1 MNLDFL
7 KKIEWTPLNILKA
20 AATLLVALFLI
31 SIVWSLVAKP
41 VQYAMRG
48 VGNVVAPQGMSMP
61 ISEPG
66 YYADEDYARYE
77 EMEMMASDGYGEGGG
92 ATLSVRN
99 VASMPSPIPPR
110 GGTVGGN
117 AEDFEVTDYSV
128 SIETRDRD
136 GTCSEVADLKA
147 LEYVVFE
154 SANEYERGCN
164 YTFKVEHERVEEVLA
179 VLEALDPKDLSEN
192 TYTIKRQLDD
202 FTSEAEI
209 LQSKLESIDET
220 LENALDAYDEIT
232 RLATNTQD
240 ATALAKIFDSK
251 INIIE
256 RLTQERINVAAQLER
271 LERGRAEQLDKL
283 EYTYFYV
290 GIYEN
295 KFIDGERLADSWKQA
310 LRGTV
315 NEINFIFQ
323 EVTLGLLAL
332 VFLIGQWLLYAF
344 ILLVVVKYSW
354 STAKYIW
361 KK

>member
-1 MNLDFL
+1 MNLDAL
-7 KKIEWTPLNILKA
+7 KKIEWTPVNILKA
-20 AATLLVALFLI
+20 AVTALVALVLI
-31 SIVWSLVAKP
+31 SIVWSLVSKP

-48 VGNVVAPQGMSMP
+48 IGNTVASQGMSMP
-61 ISEPG
+61 ASRSG

-77 EMEMMASDGYGEGGG
+77 EMMASDGYGEGGG
-92 ATLSVRN
+92 ATLSMRN
-99 VASMPSPIPPR
+99 IGIPSPQPPR
-110 GGTVGGN
+110 EGTVGDD

-128 SIETRDRD
+128 SIETRDRER
-136 GTCSEVADLKA
+136 TCSEVADLKA
-147 LEYVVFE
+147 HDYVVFE

-202 FTSEAEI
+202 FTSETEI
-209 LQSKLESIDET
+209 LQKKLISIDET

-256 RLTQERINVAAQLER
+256 RLTQERITVAAQLER
-271 LERGRAEQLDKL
+271 LERGRAEQLDRL

-290 GIYEN
+290 DIYEN
-295 KFIDGERLADSWKQA
+295 KFIDGERLADDWKHA

-315 NEINFIFQ
+315 NEINYIFQ

-332 VFLIGQWLLYAF
+332 IFLIGQWLLYAF